1 MILIHTSLK
10 MAVKEYETIYFK
22 LAQQTSTAF
31 YIDLQHISQGF
42 HPHYIKFLYLSLLF
56 RIYRYPDINQQIIEV
71 LLPFLDPQIQT
82 IQ

>member
-56 RIYRYPDINQQIIEV
+56 RIYTYNKSRYQSTND
-71 LLPFLDPQIQT
+71 
-82 IQ
+82 